1 MKKIGAIDIGTN
13 SIRLGVVR
21 IDKTNHDYQTMA
33 LHKEVVRLGEGEFA
47 HNKITRPAMERG
59 LLVLRKFVDIARKQG
74 SEEIVVVAT
83 AALREA
89 QNRSEFVERALAEAG
104 VEVRVVSGM
113 EEARL
118 IYLGVAHGV
127 DMGSDTG
134 LFVDIGGGTTEL
146 IIGDARDYS
155 YLESL
160 KFGAI
165 RIAEMFPAGAKG
177 TVSKRLYGKMID
189 YLHNDGANTFR
200 RIRNLKF
207 DVAYGSSGTIMNLAE
222 ITSRRKEDGLNS
234 IRNYTMKY
242 SDLAETIQML
252 CGMSFDERRSVP
264 GINPERA
271 DIIVSGAAVLDAV
284 MTATGAESIRI
295 SDRALRD
302 GIVIDHLFQAEHV
315 KEAYLSTTPR
325 QRSVMQLCRACRYEE
340 DHARKVTDLAVSI
353 FSQLGDLGLHSYAY
367 HEAEL
372 LSCAAMAH
380 DVGTFISHTD
390 HHKHSYY
397 ILRNWSLLGFDDQE
411 IAIIATTA
419 LCHRKLS
426 PRKAASQSLSAS
438 TRRLVEVLA
447 SILRVADAMD
457 RSQLGLVKEVICRF
471 KAKEK
476 RMTIEIY
483 SDEDCSLEMWSLES
497 KKALMEQ
504 VLDVDI
510 TITRIPSPA
519 GKI

>member
-1 MKKIGAIDIGTN
+1 MKILGAIDIGTN
-13 SIRLGVVR
+13 SIRLAIVR
-21 IDKTNHDYQTMA
+21 IDRTSHDYQTIA

-47 HNKITRPAMERG
+47 HSRITRPAMERG
-59 LLVLRKFVDIARKQG
+59 LLVLRKFVDIARNQG
-74 SEEIVVVAT
+74 AEEIVVVAT

-104 VEVRVVSGM
+104 VEVKVVSGM

-118 IYLGVAHGV
+118 IYLGVAQGV
-127 DMGSDTG
+127 DLGSDTG

-146 IIGDARDYS
+146 IIGDTRDYS
-155 YLESL
+155 FLESL

-165 RIAEMFPAGAKG
+165 RMVEMFPAGAKG
-177 TVSKRLYGKMID
+177 TVSKRLYGRMID
-189 YLHNDGANTFR
+189 YIHNDGANTFR
-200 RIRNLKF
+200 KIRNQKF
-207 DVAYGSSGTIMNLAE
+207 DIAYGSSGTIMNLAE
-222 ITSRRKEDGLNS
+222 ITARRKEGGVNS
-234 IRNYTMKY
+234 IRNYTLKY

-252 CGMSFDERRSVP
+252 CGMSVEERRNVP

-271 DIIVSGAAVLDAV
+271 DIIIGGAAVLDAV
-284 MTATGAESIRI
+284 MTATGLDSIKI

-302 GIVIDHLFQAEHV
+302 GIIIDHLFQTEHV

-325 QRSVMQLCRACRYEE
+325 QRSVMQLCRACRFEE
-340 DHARKVTDLAVSI
+340 DHAKKVTELAVSI
-353 FSQLGDLGLHSYAY
+353 FSQLGDLGLHSYGF

-372 LSCAAMAH
+372 LSCASMAH

-411 IAIIATTA
+411 IEIIATTA

-426 PRKAASQSLSAS
+426 PRKAVSLSTGVA
-438 TRRLVEVLA
+438 TRRLVEVLT
-447 SILRVADAMD
+447 SILRIADALD
-457 RSQLGLVKEVICRF
+457 RSQLGHVQEVVCRF
-471 KAKEK
+471 KASEK
-476 RMTIEIY
+476 RMTMEIY
-483 SDEDCSLEMWSLES
+483 ANEDCPLEMWSLEL

-504 VLDVDI
+504 VLDVDLSVK
-510 TITRIPSPA
+510 RIVAPSV
-519 GKI
+519 GK